1 MNHSWKVGF
10 NFGVTSGIITTL
22 GLMIGLDSATGSKLA
37 VIGGIMTI
45 AVADACSDAVGIHV
59 SEEGENKHTR
69 VEVWQ
74 STISTF
80 LFKFVFAS
88 IFIIAFL
95 FLEITT
101 AVWVNI
107 IVGFILLTVFSY
119 KLAKNEKSEKPIGV
133 VLEHLILTAI
143 VLVASYFV
151 GKLVGSFFN

>member
-22 GLMIGLDSATGSKLA
+22 GLMMGLDSATGSKLA

-45 AVADACSDAVGIHV
+45 AVADACSDALGIHV

-69 VEVWQ
+69 KEVWQ

-88 IFIIAFL
+88 IFIIPFL
-95 FLEITT
+95 FLQIQT
-101 AVWVNI
+101 AVWTS
-107 IVGFILLTVFSY
+107 IVMGFVLLTVFSY
-119 KLAKNEKSEKPIGV
+119 KLAKNEEAEKPLGV
-133 VLEHLILTAI
+133 VLEHLILTAVVI
-143 VLVASYFV
+143 AASYFV
-151 GKLVGSFFN
+151 GKLVGSFFD